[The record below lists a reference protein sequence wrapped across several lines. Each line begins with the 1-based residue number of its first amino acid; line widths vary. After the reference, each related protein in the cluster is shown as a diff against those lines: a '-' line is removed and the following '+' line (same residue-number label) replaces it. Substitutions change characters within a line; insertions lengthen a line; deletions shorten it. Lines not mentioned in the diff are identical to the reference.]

1 MHLHPSDIDRSHRS
15 GRVVGKRSILVK
27 FANYNARHAVYSK
40 RMDLCET
47 DNWSNTFIN
56 EDLTARRSKILFTAR
71 RYVREKLLSSSYSTD
86 GRIYV
91 KDGDGKK
98 HLIIKASDLE
108 AFGTLPELRPGAGG
122 TARGA
127 SAD

>member
-1 MHLHPSDIDRSHRS
+1 M
-15 GRVVGKRSILVK
+15 K
-27 FANYNARHAVYSK
+27 FATYNARHAVYSK
-40 RMDLCET
+40 RMDLRET
-47 DNWSNTFIN
+47 DNWSN
-56 EDLTARRSKILFTAR
+56 EDLTTRRSKILFTAR

-108 AFGTLPELRPGAGG
+108 AFGTLP
-122 TARGA
+122 
-127 SAD
+127 